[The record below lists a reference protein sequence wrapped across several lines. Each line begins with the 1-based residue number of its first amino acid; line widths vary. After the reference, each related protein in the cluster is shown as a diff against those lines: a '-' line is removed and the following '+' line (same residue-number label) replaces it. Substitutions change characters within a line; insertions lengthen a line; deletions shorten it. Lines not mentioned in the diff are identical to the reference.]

1 MVGSPTP
8 AATLLSFLG
17 LRSLPGVKNP
27 RDLCLDPTQKAHVSS
42 PEKLPPAPERVG
54 TCCHLSK
61 EAPCCVEF
69 LQAPVVSGPGTKWNT
84 HLHGEESATQIR
96 VWKPVR
102 VVYLGDSEVFPR
114 PQPP

>member
-1 MVGSPTP
+1 MVGSPRP
-8 AATLLSFLG
+8 AATLLSLLG

-27 RDLCLDPTQKAHVSS
+27 RDLCLGSTQKAHVSS
-42 PEKLPPAPERVG
+42 SEKLPPAPKRVS

-69 LQAPVVSGPGTKWNT
+69 LQAPVVSGPGTKWNVRRY
-84 HLHGEESATQIR
+84 GEESAIQIW
-96 VWKPVR
+96 VWKPVW
-102 VVYLGDSEVFPR
+102 VVCLSESEVLQR